1 MVLCQRFVA
10 AVLLFGLIAISAF
23 AADTVEPLET
33 DPLYQLSNLRRGE
46 NNSLLFNF
54 KRTKKATGFT
64 TVFIKG
70 NSKGQ
75 LVSITA
81 TINPYVEEDIVTLT
95 SLLPSNSTSPI
106 DLELYLVT
114 LHTVGEEK
122 YLYSLVS
129 NPVQI
134 GDPGEPTIARA
145 WTTEETQGYS
155 EHLKKKPTTIKR
167 YEVSI
172 DIPVTSVKVPLTAEL
187 KNGTKLHACYA
198 SKWSPITTLSE
209 NPDGSVFVRWDEWGE
224 TYDCNKLR
232 EELIITKSVLARLS
246 KHPEGKFPKVHPSL
260 LAPGGG
266 TASAKTADEK
276 PLKKYPVSIDVPAD
290 SQFVPDDAILKEAT
304 KLQACYAQKWNPI
317 TFLSHHPDGTLTV
330 RWDDYGAAFDCR
342 MHRNELIIKKTLLQ
356 TTSSDDPKD
365 SLSRVWTDSTGKFK
379 VTAKLISQSNSTVTL
394 LTDTGKTLELALSRL
409 SQDDQDFLKKQDEE
423 SDNPFE

>member
-1 MVLCQRFVA
+1 MVLSQRLVA
-10 AVLLFGLIAISAF
+10 AVVAFGLISISAF

-46 NNSLLFNF
+46 DNSLLFNF
-54 KRTKKATGFT
+54 KRTKKASGFT

-70 NSKGQ
+70 NSKGR

-95 SLLPSNSTSPI
+95 SLLPSDSTSPI

-134 GDPGEPTIARA
+134 GNPGEPTIARA
-145 WTTEETQGYS
+145 WTTEETQGYN
-155 EHLKKKPTTIKR
+155 EHLKKKPATIKR

-172 DIPVTSVKVPLTAEL
+172 DIPANSVKVPLTAEL

-224 TYDCNKLR
+224 TYDCNMLR
-232 EELIITKSVLARLS
+232 EELIITKAVLARLS
-246 KHPEGKFPKVHPSL
+246 KHPEGKFPTVHPSL
-260 LAPGGG
+260 LASGGDPA
-266 TASAKTADEK
+266 TTKTADEK

-330 RWDDYGAAFDCR
+330 RWDEYGAAFDCR
-342 MHRNELIIKKTLLQ
+342 MHRNELIIKKTLLP
-356 TTSSDDPKD
+356 TTSSDDPKA
-365 SLSRVWTDSTGKFK
+365 SPSRVWTDSTGKFK
-379 VTAKLISQSNSTVTL
+379 VTAKLMAHSNTTVTL